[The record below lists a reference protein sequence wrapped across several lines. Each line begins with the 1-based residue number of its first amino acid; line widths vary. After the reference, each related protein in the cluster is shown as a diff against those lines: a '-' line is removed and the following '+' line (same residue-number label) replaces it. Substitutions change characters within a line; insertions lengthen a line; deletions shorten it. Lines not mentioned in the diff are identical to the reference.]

1 MIFKPFT
8 ILTLNTETN
17 QWGKRNF
24 ESFQEWYVF
33 VKSCWKFPGQYEFR
47 NTELWIQPAKKFQKN
62 KKYTDYHPKS
72 KEYKEYWLL
81 ERRKCVQGIIVDNY
95 WISPD
100 LYWFWN
106 YTPIFDKVKATTDF
120 PDIWDSHYHYDL
132 YLQLA
137 WLEDLDGACVKSRQ
151 KGMEQPHS
159 ELIMSEKGWVTMGN
173 LQKGDLVY
181 TPKGT
186 LTKVLDKFP
195 QGRKDVYEL
204 TLSDGRTVRCGK
216 NHLWKVYDRKSKK
229 HKIVFLSD
237 LLKVS
242 LSYHVTAPLRDGTK
256 KSYKGWRFRVPEI
269 DPVQFE
275 KKELKIPPYVLGCLL
290 GDGEFKST
298 PLLSSMDEEIFDKVI
313 TLLGPDFEFG
323 AIEQLENHQRRS
335 IIYKHRFDKEKHPDH
350 PYGINLLV
358 NHIKHYG
365 LFKCTKD
372 KKFIPEDY
380 LYSSVEDRI
389 ELLRGLMDTDG
400 YVNVDGYDLQF
411 TTANSTLAE
420 QVLFLCRSLGL
431 PAKLADF
438 TTYKRVRIGN
448 KVSLFHLERKK
459 KRQKL
464 ERNRF
469 EGANII
475 DIKKLDYQEESSC
488 ILVEDE
494 DHLYLTRDFI
504 PTHNS
509 LYHVSRLT
517 RKLWFGDRSTL
528 KIVGY
533 EEEYVL
539 GEWALLEGY
548 RDFLNENTGWY
559 RSFSPEEKLNWE
571 QKIQAVEGVVN
582 KVKKTKGNKSKIKG
596 ATTKKNYTKAVGG
609 SALEIYATEA
619 GIYRNLKKVKGY
631 VDPNIKMGSVKTGMF
646 VAAGAVGELQDAED
660 LQEFILNPKAHG
672 IKSVKDV
679 FSGSKEEIGFFFPDE
694 WNYIYKDPDS
704 GMVVKCYDTH
714 GNSNLEQAL
723 DFLKNEE
730 LKQKEKDEQSYK
742 LWKSQH
748 PRTIQD
754 AFDYRDNNPFS
765 VELIKKQQLKVLQ
778 GKDIIVSLHKD
789 AGKKVYHKF
798 SDDVPIYTINP
809 DPKKDNRGAVIIYEF
824 PIENPPFGL
833 YVAGVD
839 PVWNLET
846 STSKSLMAITIYMST
861 HERNGKIIPGYPVAS
876 YVGRHKRAT
885 DTYQIC
891 LDLIRFYNAKAAV
904 ESNVKDFIEWMI
916 RQGESRLLFRRRELT
931 AITEMM
937 PQSTIRDE
945 IGVRMEGEFKKR
957 CLEKAILYV
966 DQPIADEFDLET
978 GEQKTIYGVSR
989 IKDRRLLSEMLRWKP
1004 DLNTDSLV
1012 SFMLALIASESYQ
1025 NMHII
1030 KEVKDGYYQKP
1041 PAKKPTRLPNQF
1053 SMTLPQTHKKL
1064 KNPFSKYK

>member
-8 ILTLNTETN
+8 ILTLNTEKN
-17 QWGKRNF
+17 QWGKRTF

-33 VKSCWKFPGQYEFR
+33 VKSCWKFPGQYEFK
-47 NTELWIQPAKKFQKN
+47 NTDLWIQPARKFQKT

-72 KEYKEYWLL
+72 KEYKEFWLL
-81 ERRKCVQGIIVDNY
+81 ERRKCIQGVIVDDY

-132 YLQLA
+132 YLQLS

-151 KGMEQPHS
+151 KG
-159 ELIMSEKGWVTMGN
+159 I
-173 LQKGDLVY
+173 
-181 TPKGT
+181 
-186 LTKVLDKFP
+186 
-195 QGRKDVYEL
+195 
-204 TLSDGRTVRCGK
+204 
-216 NHLWKVYDRKSKK
+216 
-229 HKIVFLSD
+229 
-237 LLKVS
+237 
-242 LSYHVTAPLRDGTK
+242 
-256 KSYKGWRFRVPEI
+256 
-269 DPVQFE
+269 
-275 KKELKIPPYVLGCLL
+275 
-290 GDGEFKST
+290 
-298 PLLSSMDEEIFDKVI
+298 
-313 TLLGPDFEFG
+313 
-323 AIEQLENHQRRS
+323 
-335 IIYKHRFDKEKHPDH
+335 
-350 PYGINLLV
+350 
-358 NHIKHYG
+358 
-365 LFKCTKD
+365 
-372 KKFIPEDY
+372 
-380 LYSSVEDRI
+380 
-389 ELLRGLMDTDG
+389 
-400 YVNVDGYDLQF
+400 
-411 TTANSTLAE
+411 
-420 QVLFLCRSLGL
+420 
-431 PAKLADF
+431 
-438 TTYKRVRIGN
+438 
-448 KVSLFHLERKK
+448 
-459 KRQKL
+459 
-464 ERNRF
+464 
-469 EGANII
+469 
-475 DIKKLDYQEESSC
+475 
-488 ILVEDE
+488 
-494 DHLYLTRDFI
+494 
-504 PTHNS
+504 S
-509 LYHVSRLT
+509 LYHVSRLA
-517 RKLWFGDRSTL
+517 RKLWFGDRATL
-528 KIVGY
+528 KIIGY

-539 GEWALLEGY
+539 GEWAILEGY

-571 QKIQAVEGVVN
+571 QKIQTVEGIVN

-609 SALEIYATEA
+609 CHKAGDKIITTEGIKNVEDIKVGDFVFGEDGKPKKVLRLFSGEDDLFRVNQKYGQDYYVNSNHILHLHSNNKLFPAEKNVKVVEYLKEPNYLKKIYHGVKLTTPLQTDRPIQIDPYLLGLWLGDGYRSSLTFIVNRTKDPEIIDYFKQLPLESGLSVNFYKKEEDRYNDEMFKVSITGRGYGVSNSLLDSFKFYNLIKNKHIPEDYLWTSPANRLELLAGLIDTDGTYIKKRQVYEISSKNLDFIKQIQSLCISLGIYTSYRLTTSKAHTTEKHSIKETQSYIIRLSPPENVVIPCKIKRKRSNIIRKKDMGGTPITIEPVGYGRYYGFECEDHLYVLADGTITHNSALEIYATEA

-679 FSGSKEEIGFFFPDE
+679 FSGSKEDIGFFFPDE

-704 GMVVKCYDTH
+704 GLVVKCYDIH

-723 DFLKNEE
+723 EFLKTEE

-778 GKDIIVSLHKD
+778 SKDIIVSLHKD
-789 AGKKVYHKF
+789 SGKKVYHKF
-798 SDDVPIYTINP
+798 SDDVPVYTINP

-833 YVAGVD
+833 YVAGID

-957 CLEKAILYV
+957 CIEKAILYV

-978 GEQKTIYGVSR
+978 GEQRTVYGVNR

-1041 PAKKPTRLPNQF
+1041 QTKNPTRLPSQF
-1053 SMTLPQTHKKL
+1053 SMTIKQTQKKL
-1064 KNPFSKYK
+1064 KSPFSKYK

>member
-33 VKSCWKFPGQYEFR
+33 VKSCWKFPGQYEFKS
-47 NTELWIQPAKKFQKN
+47 TDLWIQPAKKFQKN

-151 KGMEQPHS
+151 KG
-159 ELIMSEKGWVTMGN
+159 I
-173 LQKGDLVY
+173 
-181 TPKGT
+181 
-186 LTKVLDKFP
+186 
-195 QGRKDVYEL
+195 
-204 TLSDGRTVRCGK
+204 
-216 NHLWKVYDRKSKK
+216 
-229 HKIVFLSD
+229 
-237 LLKVS
+237 
-242 LSYHVTAPLRDGTK
+242 
-256 KSYKGWRFRVPEI
+256 
-269 DPVQFE
+269 
-275 KKELKIPPYVLGCLL
+275 
-290 GDGEFKST
+290 
-298 PLLSSMDEEIFDKVI
+298 
-313 TLLGPDFEFG
+313 
-323 AIEQLENHQRRS
+323 
-335 IIYKHRFDKEKHPDH
+335 
-350 PYGINLLV
+350 
-358 NHIKHYG
+358 
-365 LFKCTKD
+365 
-372 KKFIPEDY
+372 
-380 LYSSVEDRI
+380 
-389 ELLRGLMDTDG
+389 
-400 YVNVDGYDLQF
+400 
-411 TTANSTLAE
+411 
-420 QVLFLCRSLGL
+420 
-431 PAKLADF
+431 
-438 TTYKRVRIGN
+438 
-448 KVSLFHLERKK
+448 
-459 KRQKL
+459 
-464 ERNRF
+464 
-469 EGANII
+469 
-475 DIKKLDYQEESSC
+475 
-488 ILVEDE
+488 
-494 DHLYLTRDFI
+494 
-504 PTHNS
+504 S
-509 LYHVSRLT
+509 LYHVSRLS

-539 GEWALLEGY
+539 GEWAILEGY